1 MVTSLIDCNNFVYTD
16 SDGAR
21 GGCKFQ
27 ILELNSLIEKKRD
40 ILKTLENLDYTFTRF
55 KGVLKIEDA
64 LTRLKVIEYEGN
76 QNWVFL
82 QTYIPGTNLPEQNHD
97 LALEPLDGTL
107 ELRNAKVIVSFTPPP
122 NHSRSKSAPNSDDAR
137 GDILK
142 TLENLDYTFRRFEG
156 VLKIEDALTR
166 LEVIEYEG
174 NQIWVSL
181 QTYIPGTDWLEQ
193 NHELDVEPL
202 DGTLELRNA
211 EKMMCILVKTLPS
224 HLCKL
229 LHHL

>member
-1 MVTSLIDCNNFVYTD
+1 VRLWRIRKGNSHSD
-16 SDGAR
+16 SDDAR
-21 GGCKFQ
+21 G
-27 ILELNSLIEKKRD
+27 D
-40 ILKTLENLDYTFTRF
+40 ILKTLENLDYTFRRF

-107 ELRNAKVIVSFTPPP
+107 ELRNAK
-122 NHSRSKSAPNSDDAR
+122 
-137 GDILK
+137 
-142 TLENLDYTFRRFEG
+142 
-156 VLKIEDALTR
+156 
-166 LEVIEYEG
+166 
-174 NQIWVSL
+174 
-181 QTYIPGTDWLEQ
+181 
-193 NHELDVEPL
+193 
-202 DGTLELRNA
+202 
-211 EKMMCILVKTLPS
+211 KMMCILVKTLPS